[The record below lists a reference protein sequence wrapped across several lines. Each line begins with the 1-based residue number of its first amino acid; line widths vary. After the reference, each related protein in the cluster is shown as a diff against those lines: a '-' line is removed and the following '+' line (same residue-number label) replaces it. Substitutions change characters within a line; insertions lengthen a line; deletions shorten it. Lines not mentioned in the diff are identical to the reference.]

1 MKNILIIDDDRDL
14 CFLMKSYLNN
24 NGFNCYEAS
33 NKAKAFE
40 VLASNEIDLVLCDL
54 NLKKE
59 DGKDILVSIRE
70 EQPSLP
76 VIIITGYSNVRTAV
90 EVIRLGA
97 IDYLLKPL
105 IPAEVVF
112 IINKRIAEI
121 LVNPPKNSVV
131 SEALELPVPK
141 PIEEGKYVFSPGK
154 FFQDVLRQIDLVAP
168 TDYSVIIYGESGSG
182 KEAFAQEIH
191 KRSKRKNKPFLAI
204 DCGALSKELSA
215 SILFGHEKGAFTGAI
230 GQKKGSFELAEGGTV
245 FLDEIGNLPYDI
257 QISLLRVMQE
267 RKTRRVGGTT
277 DIPIDV
283 RIIVAS
289 NKRLWDAAKQGQFRE
304 DLYHRFNEFTI
315 DVLPLRERKSDI
327 IFYADHFL
335 QQSNRELNKSVKAFS
350 EEAMAAIMNYP
361 WPGNLR
367 ELRNLVKRSVLITQ
381 SDEIGIHILPADIL
395 FHSNVKAE
403 AVATA
408 PYVLAD
414 SESESGPLPEEDF
427 KTIMDTLK
435 MTGFNKKK
443 TGKILNMNSKTLN
456 EKIKEYSKQ
465 NGFKLE
471 F

>member
-1 MKNILIIDDDRDL
+1 
-14 CFLMKSYLNN
+14 
-24 NGFNCYEAS
+24 
-33 NKAKAFE
+33 
-40 VLASNEIDLVLCDL
+40 
-54 NLKKE
+54 
-59 DGKDILVSIRE
+59 
-70 EQPSLP
+70 
-76 VIIITGYSNVRTAV
+76 
-90 EVIRLGA
+90 
-97 IDYLLKPL
+97 
-105 IPAEVVF
+105 
-112 IINKRIAEI
+112 
-121 LVNPPKNSVV
+121 
-131 SEALELPVPK
+131 
-141 PIEEGKYVFSPGK
+141 
-154 FFQDVLRQIDLVAP
+154 
-168 TDYSVIIYGESGSG
+168 
-182 KEAFAQEIH
+182 
-191 KRSKRKNKPFLAI
+191 
-204 DCGALSKELSA
+204 
-215 SILFGHEKGAFTGAI
+215 
-230 GQKKGSFELAEGGTV
+230 
-245 FLDEIGNLPYDI
+245 
-257 QISLLRVMQE
+257 MQE

>member
-204 DCGALSKELSA
+204 DCCPRSYRRAFSSAMRKE
-215 SILFGHEKGAFTGAI
+215 
-230 GQKKGSFELAEGGTV
+230 
-245 FLDEIGNLPYDI
+245 
-257 QISLLRVMQE
+257 LLRV
-267 RKTRRVGGTT
+267 R
-277 DIPIDV
+277 
-283 RIIVAS
+283 
-289 NKRLWDAAKQGQFRE
+289 
-304 DLYHRFNEFTI
+304 
-315 DVLPLRERKSDI
+315 
-327 IFYADHFL
+327 
-335 QQSNRELNKSVKAFS
+335 
-350 EEAMAAIMNYP
+350 
-361 WPGNLR
+361 
-367 ELRNLVKRSVLITQ
+367 LVKRKDHLSLPKEEQ
-381 SDEIGIHILPADIL
+381 YFWMKSGIFPMIFRYHY
-395 FHSNVKAE
+395 F
-403 AVATA
+403 
-408 PYVLAD
+408 
-414 SESESGPLPEEDF
+414 G
-427 KTIMDTLK
+427 
-435 MTGFNKKK
+435 
-443 TGKILNMNSKTLN
+443 
-456 EKIKEYSKQ
+456 
-465 NGFKLE
+465 
-471 F
+471 